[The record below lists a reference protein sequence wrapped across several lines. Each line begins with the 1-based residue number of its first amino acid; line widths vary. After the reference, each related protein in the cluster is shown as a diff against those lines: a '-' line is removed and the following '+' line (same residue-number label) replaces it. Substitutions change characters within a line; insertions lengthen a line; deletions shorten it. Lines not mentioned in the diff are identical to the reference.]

1 MPSTSTGCAR
11 LDETKGPGS
20 GISSIWEQ
28 PETPNN
34 AAAANPERAV
44 RRESSLPI
52 PLVSVAEGNAGA
64 CSFMDCL
71 SPGKAR
77 LPQSE
82 FYQRWLICRKSA
94 VVSVDRTKPGPAA
107 DCASVNGASATSD
120 VRFTHWQ
127 SACFAQGRH
136 VNALGN
142 LKERGIQTD
151 GDCIHFILRRLQRGC
166 SHNDRS
172 SRSSDGEGNGVR
184 ADEPDWLSLSVH
196 PSQIA
201 GASGTAF
208 TKLEADTGPSAAL
221 SQRSWLHSWR
231 GNLLVGAYLR
241 SAVGKSRAAKLAISR
256 EFLSGV
262 RPTDRS
268 ENILLVVSP
277 QAPGHN
283 RTAESGELRRRP
295 SQ

>member
-1 MPSTSTGCAR
+1 MNGVGWIEPVVMPSTSTGGVR
-11 LDETKGPGS
+11 PDETKGLGS

-34 AAAANPERAV
+34 AAAANPERAA
-44 RRESSLPI
+44 RRESSLPT
-52 PLVSVAEGNAGA
+52 PPVPVAEGNAGA

-82 FYQRWLICRKSA
+82 FYQRWLICRKSSCCERGSYETGTGCRLR
-94 VVSVDRTKPGPAA
+94 VRKRNVCPT
-107 DCASVNGASATSD
+107 TD

-208 TKLEADTGPSAAL
+208 TKLEADT
-221 SQRSWLHSWR
+221 
-231 GNLLVGAYLR
+231 
-241 SAVGKSRAAKLAISR
+241 
-256 EFLSGV
+256 
-262 RPTDRS
+262 
-268 ENILLVVSP
+268 
-277 QAPGHN
+277 
-283 RTAESGELRRRP
+283 
-295 SQ
+295 